1 MGKTHTYTLL
11 GSCYRFVHE
20 CVFYTTLI
28 LYAPYLHPAPPDGY
42 RRNISIYLINYKASL
57 SVPLSNNSSIFS
69 KGNKLPKHELEIL
82 EIDVELITINAIKTL
97 RNVLDFSCLSVC
109 HHFSVHTSEKGHG
122 VHKSRGNEKIF
133 TWRRG

>member
-42 RRNISIYLINYKASL
+42 RRNISIYLINYKD
-57 SVPLSNNSSIFS
+57 
-69 KGNKLPKHELEIL
+69 ELEIL